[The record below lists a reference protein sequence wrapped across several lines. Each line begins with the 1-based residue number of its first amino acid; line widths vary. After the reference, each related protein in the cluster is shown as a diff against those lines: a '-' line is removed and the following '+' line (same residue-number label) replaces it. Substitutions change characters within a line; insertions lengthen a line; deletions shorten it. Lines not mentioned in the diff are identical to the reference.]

1 MLEKLSRISG
11 VASNLTV
18 NSGTKMEPKSK
29 SETVIAAADEVK
41 KFLCFICSRKKLKWS
56 FLAVPIMHL
65 GFETTGQK
73 CSSGDRSFRAGE
85 Y

>member
-1 MLEKLSRISG
+1 MFDYWPVIYGVICLVLEKLSRISG

-41 KFLCFICSRKKLKWS
+41 KS
-56 FLAVPIMHL
+56 FYA
-65 GFETTGQK
+65 
-73 CSSGDRSFRAGE
+73 SFVAE
-85 Y
+85 KN